1 MTEKEILA
9 ELKIAFE
16 NLEDITENNE
26 GQIKID
32 ENNFL
37 QSAMRIIDY
46 VYKQLWARI
55 EKENKEILF
64 YEKDIMI
71 ADVPYNDYVTSCED
85 YDEQYICYDDT
96 KKQTK
101 WWEDY
106 DFLLK

>member
-1 MTEKEILA
+1 MTELEILA
-9 ELKIAFE
+9 ELKTAFL

-32 ENNFL
+32 ENDFL
-37 QSAMRIIDY
+37 QSAMFIINY

-55 EKENKEILF
+55 EKTNKEILF
-64 YEKDIMI
+64 YEKDVMI
-71 ADVPYNDYVTSCED
+71 ADTAYHDYVTRSED

-96 KKQTK
+96 EKKTK